1 MVEDYTK
8 LSLTDEIDILP
19 AMSGLAKQFQQ
30 TVQSQYLAG
39 LAKRKTTA
47 RRGATQACR
56 PGTRTCAPCPIAR

>member
-39 LAKRKTTA
+39 LAKRFPGRSHVA
-47 RRGATQACR
+47 FRRCSSSLS
-56 PGTRTCAPCPIAR
+56 